1 MKLIYKHL
9 AFILLLFY
17 STNSSAQSVLW
28 IVEGNG
34 LEKPSYIFGSVHE
47 MCKQNLKWD
56 IEIENITKV
65 TNRVFFDLNLSLIM
79 QTFKHKGSKKMLY
92 GYSLND
98 LYSEEDYK
106 EVSEYFE
113 GEYKINIEKEKR
125 FSPMDLMFK
134 AIQKGK
140 KGNCKKKTF
149 YHYKITKLYK
159 ESYYLPL
166 NVNQVPKLDSI
177 PERDFFMI
185 KRHYQKYADV
195 LLQMIRKDKLNK
207 TFPNTDDNQLI
218 DSYYK
223 MDIDEIKEISNKYPS
238 MNNFEDSI
246 VSERIK
252 IWLGIMPSIMEEK
265 PSFFVVDVAHLGG
278 NNGIINSLKDEG
290 YTVRPLK
297 MTWDKK
303 L

>member
-1 MKLIYKHL
+1 MALLYKHL
-9 AFILLLFY
+9 AFIILLFCSASSY
-17 STNSSAQSVLW
+17 SQSVLW
-28 IVEGNG
+28 IVEDNG

-65 TNRVFFDLNLSLIM
+65 TSRVLFDLNLGVFM
-79 QTFKHKGSKKMLY
+79 QSFKRKGSKKMHY
-92 GYSLND
+92 GYSLDD

-113 GEYKINIEKEKR
+113 EEYKINVNRQKR
-125 FSPMDLMFK
+125 LSPMELMFN
-134 AIQKGK
+134 ATQKGE
-140 KGNCKKKTF
+140 KGSCKKKTF
-149 YHYKITKLYK
+149 YHYKIAKLYK

-166 NVNQVPKLDSI
+166 NVNQVTELDSI
-177 PERDFFMI
+177 PERDFF
-185 KRHYQKYADV
+185 KWKQHYQKNADV

-207 TFPNTDDNQLI
+207 TFPNRDDNQLI

-223 MDIDEIKEISNKYPS
+223 MDIDKIKEISNKYPS
-238 MNNFEDSI
+238 MNDFEGSI
-246 VSERIK
+246 ISERIK

-278 NNGIINSLKDEG
+278 NNGIINSLKEQG

-297 MTWDKK
+297 MSWDKK
-303 L
+303 Y